1 MKLGII
7 ARADR
12 TGLGNQTRSL
22 VRMLNPEKVLVIDST
37 PFNGNEQ
44 DFTFFKDKNAAVV
57 MGFPSDAQLIEFMS
71 GLDAI
76 LSCETFYNN
85 NLTTLAK
92 NAGVKTILQPN
103 WEFFD
108 WNLPHYNYPLPDAL
122 FVPSPWH
129 LQDFNKFDTKVWYLP
144 PPVFVQDFRRIEDKR
159 LRSLTKPRFLH
170 NAGKVAHMDRNG
182 TQALLDAISHVK
194 GDFELVIKVQHSN
207 GHEFNSSDPRVT
219 FDYSDTKRESDIY
232 VGFNAMILP
241 RRYAGLCLPMLE
253 ALASGLPVIMTDIS
267 PNKEQLPKEW
277 LAKATKTDSFM
288 ARTEI
293 DVYTVDQKDLVKRI
307 EWMLKNLASER
318 QKAYNIIHRYSSEQL
333 FKTYDQAIFEIVN
346 E

>member
-1 MKLGII
+1 MNVGII

-12 TGLGNQTRSL
+12 TGLGNQTRNL

-44 DFTFFKDKNAAVV
+44 DFTFFKDKNASLVT
-57 MGFPSDAQLIEFMS
+57 GFPNNAQVLEFLR
-71 GLDAI
+71 GLDVVI
-76 LSCETFYNN
+76 SCETFYNN
-85 NLTTLAK
+85 DFTTLAK
-92 NAGVKTILQPN
+92 LAGVKTILQPN

-108 WNLPHYNYPLPDAL
+108 WNRPDYNYPLPDAL

-129 LQDFNKFDTKVWYLP
+129 LDDFNKFKTDVWYLP
-144 PPVFVQDFRRIEDKR
+144 PPVFLEDFQRAQTKQLKDF
-159 LRSLTKPRFLH
+159 SKPRLLH
-170 NAGKVAHMDRNG
+170 NAGKVAHLDRNG
-182 TQALLDAISHVK
+182 TQSLLAAIKHVK
-194 GDFELVIKVQHSN
+194 GNFELVVKVQNKN
-207 GHEFNSSDPRVT
+207 GFEFTSDDPRVT
-219 FDYSDTKRESDIY
+219 FDYSDVKRESDMY
-232 VGFNAMILP
+232 VGFDAMVLP

-307 EWMLKNLASER
+307 EWMLKNLASEQ

-333 FKTYDQAIFEIVN
+333 FPTYEQAIFEIVN